1 MLIKAILVANN
12 HLNSV
17 GGSETFTYTMI
28 EALISKG
35 YDVEY
40 FTFFKG
46 ITSDKIE
53 NELGVKFMSKP
64 RYDLILANHHP
75 CVKFLSTKG
84 IIIQTCHGIFPKLEQ
99 PSKFA
104 DGYVSISDEIKQH
117 ISKLGFKSK
126 LILNGV
132 NCERFNSTTS
142 LTKKLSSVLSLS
154 HSELANRKIEE
165 ACRELGVK
173 FNKLNKFVNPI
184 WDVENL
190 INEADL
196 VIGLG
201 RSAYEAMS
209 CGRAVV
215 VYDQRDYNS
224 SKADGYMT
232 PEHISKCVSNNCS
245 GRYTNLEYQ
254 VQDLINCFKLYT
266 PQDGADLREYALLH
280 FNIEHTIDQYLSYA
294 ETLKK
299 RHGFLV
305 LKFVYLFQALK
316 QVKQNYKFNRR
327 AKRAKVCQS

>member
-165 ACRELGVK
+165 A
-173 FNKLNKFVNPI
+173 
-184 WDVENL
+184 
-190 INEADL
+190 
-196 VIGLG
+196 
-201 RSAYEAMS
+201 
-209 CGRAVV
+209 
-215 VYDQRDYNS
+215 
-224 SKADGYMT
+224 
-232 PEHISKCVSNNCS
+232 
-245 GRYTNLEYQ
+245 
-254 VQDLINCFKLYT
+254 
-266 PQDGADLREYALLH
+266 
-280 FNIEHTIDQYLSYA
+280 
-294 ETLKK
+294 
-299 RHGFLV
+299 
-305 LKFVYLFQALK
+305 
-316 QVKQNYKFNRR
+316 
-327 AKRAKVCQS
+327 